1 MLERLEDLYLNI
13 FRYLLIISASIALIL
28 GVINLFI
35 SLSKI
40 LDNPDEEEINFPVW
54 SELKYDILPISQPKT
69 PQENTTP
76 GTFEPEKKEIEVP
89 PDHRIVKVLKNLDRL
104 FEGEKVNFSSKNT
117 ANSILTWI
125 TTSGITE
132 KDQIDVFLDGLVT
145 LSKDMSTEKR
155 ILQIGD
161 LNSRIDTIYDSLE
174 IYKDHFKVEM
184 KRVDRINSVNANSSQ
199 EKNIQ
204 GYSDLQITLYAALV
218 FVLVL
223 LIVLIFKVEFNLRK
237 IAPSILNKK

>member
-13 FRYLLIISASIALIL
+13 FRYLLIIAASIALIL

-76 GTFEPEKKEIEVP
+76 SAFEPEKKETEVP
-89 PDHRIVKVLKNLDRL
+89 PDHRIDIVLKNLDRL

-125 TTSGITE
+125 TTSGIMGLRSGIME

-145 LSKDMSTEKR
+145 LSKDMS
-155 ILQIGD
+155 
-161 LNSRIDTIYDSLE
+161 LE
-174 IYKDHFKVEM
+174 I
-184 KRVDRINSVNANSSQ
+184 RI
-199 EKNIQ
+199 
-204 GYSDLQITLYAALV
+204 
-218 FVLVL
+218 F
-223 LIVLIFKVEFNLRK
+223 
-237 IAPSILNKK
+237 